1 MTYNVKERCWE
12 IKGVELKEGE
22 CKFRAND
29 DWKMQ
34 WGYDGEKFVF
44 SNNAPAVQFIPEAGT
59 YDIKLY
65 AWITGYAKCEFI
77 KK

>member
-1 MTYNVKERCWE
+1 
-12 IKGVELKEGE
+12 
-22 CKFRAND
+22 
-29 DWKMQ
+29 MQ

-44 SNNAPAVQFIPEAGT
+44 SDNAPAVQFIPEAGK

-65 AWITGYAKCEFI
+65 AWANGYVKCEFT